1 MRDNGP
7 ISGREQPVRQGEEI
21 VSSTDTQGNIRFC
34 NDTFCR
40 ISGYEREE
48 LLGQPH
54 NILRHPHMPQQA
66 FAQLWQT
73 LKDDKPWIGI
83 IKNRC
88 KNGDH
93 YWVSAYVT
101 PLSDGRHITGFESV
115 RTRAESAW
123 VTRAEK
129 AYARLREGQS
139 ACPRLLQ
146 IWHRLDHALL
156 MTLTALILMSLLGF
170 IFALGTSYYGL
181 ALVASLGFGAIAQW
195 LLRRHTSV
203 ALQEAHDA
211 HRDPLA
217 AYIYTGRCDITGEL
231 RLAQIALQARLRTA
245 LGRFRASAG
254 ELQDTAQQARLQAET
269 TFTNIA
275 QQQQETAHVAQ
286 AMQQMS
292 LAVHEVAKGATETSS
307 ATRDALHQVH
317 TGEQVIDN
325 ASNAI
330 TELSTTVRD
339 LDAVLERLTEGSGK
353 IASVVDVIRGVAEQT
368 NLLALNAAIEAAR
381 AGEQGRGF
389 AVVADEV
396 RTLAQR
402 TQESTGHI
410 QSIIGEVSETTA
422 AAGANMQHCLQ
433 MADRSVDEMGNVG
446 QALKAI
452 AQAVESIDQM
462 SHQIAAAAEE
472 QSATAADI
480 EANTQTISTIAER
493 SQDEIT
499 QSNQLNQQMARLSSE
514 QFDLVERFN

>member
-402 TQESTGHI
+402 TADSTEQIHRMI
-410 QSIIGEVSETTA
+410 D
-422 AAGANMQHCLQ
+422 NLQ
-433 MADRSVDEMGNVG
+433 QATGRTMDTMRTGKDQADRGVAHVIEADEALDRIREAISRVSAMG
-446 QALKAI
+446 
-452 AQAVESIDQM
+452 E
-462 SHQIAAAAEE
+462 QIASAAEE
-472 QSATAADI
+472 QSAV
-480 EANTQTISTIAER
+480 AEEDR
-493 SQDEIT
+493 K
-499 QSNQLNQQMARLSSE
+499 
-514 QFDLVERFN
+514 